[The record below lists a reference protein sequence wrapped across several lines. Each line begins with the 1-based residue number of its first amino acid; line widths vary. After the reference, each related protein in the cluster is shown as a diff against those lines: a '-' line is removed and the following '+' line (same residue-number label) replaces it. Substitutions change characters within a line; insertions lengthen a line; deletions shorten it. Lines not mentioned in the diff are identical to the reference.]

1 MNIVLKINDFFKGT
15 STIVLLRHDLFSF
28 SRIVLYFSSWSDY
41 FYWNAGGFVK
51 TSWNNSQQYCINIF
65 DTTTHESDTRKEN
78 ICKKSLALLRF
89 SNFLMSTSSAWLE
102 LNRVSTCSRLGL
114 VTPT

>member
-65 DTTTHESDTRKEN
+65 DTTSQILEKK
-78 ICKKSLALLRF
+78 IFAKSLWRCWEAFFEF
-89 SNFLMSTSSAWLE
+89 SY
-102 LNRVSTCSRLGL
+102 VYVVCL
-114 VTPT
+114 VG

>member
-65 DTTTHESDTRKEN
+65 DTTSQILEKK
-78 ICKKSLALLRF
+78 IFAKSLWRCCVFRIFLCLRRLLGW
-89 SNFLMSTSSAWLE
+89 N
-102 LNRVSTCSRLGL
+102 
-114 VTPT
+114 

>member
-65 DTTTHESDTRKEN
+65 DTTSQILEKKD
-78 ICKKSLALLRF
+78 ICKKFLALLGSVFRI
-89 SNFLMSTSSAWLE
+89 FLCL
-102 LNRVSTCSRLGL
+102 RRLLGWN
-114 VTPT
+114 

>member
-78 ICKKSLALLRF
+78 ICKKSLALLGSVFRI
-89 SNFLMSTSSAWLE
+89 FLCLRRLLGWMNSFHVLST
-102 LNRVSTCSRLGL
+102 T
-114 VTPT
+114 